1 MINEKYSVYTGSPIS
16 TNQEFS
22 NISGMKQSSRTVYE
36 ESEAARLARQKL
48 YGRRKPEDRP
58 RVLSASQKKKL
69 AKEQVLD
76 TLTDSTI
83 IDPTKVTDVM
93 ASWATD
99 DLGVDD
105 QVSQRIFAQSLVTT
119 QSIPNKNVFRIRIK
133 L

>member
-1 MINEKYSVYTGSPIS
+1 MSNDKYNVYTRTSIS
-16 TNQEFS
+16 NNQEFA
-22 NISGMKQSSRTVYE
+22 NISEMKQSSRTIYE

-48 YGRRKPEDRP
+48 YGRKKAEDRP
-58 RVLSASQKKKL
+58 RVLSAAQKKKL